1 MTEKNDSLEIELLER
16 ENEIKRLQREL
27 KTEVRLREETAQEN
41 TKLQLELDWLKHK
54 EKKKEAK

>member
-1 MTEKNDSLEIELLER
+1 MTEKNDSLEIELSER

-27 KTEVRLREETAQEN
+27 KTEVRLKEETAQEN
-41 TKLQLELDWLKHK
+41 TKLQYELDWLKHK